1 MNIDGQ
7 LELIYNGGGIVLHIT
22 MPQARKETIADGTFV
37 VLHFV
42 VRNIPALL

>member
-7 LELIYNGGGIVLHIT
+7 LELIYGGGIVLHIT
-22 MPQARKETIADGTFV
+22 VPQARKETIADGTFV